1 MFEFPYMQLPGG
13 ILRPVIAVVIEGPG
27 GCRLLDGLLDTGSDR
42 TIFPQREAQV
52 LGVSLPAES
61 VGVIKTASGVGIA
74 YRLAEVVLEL
84 RASGNVVRW
93 KTAVAFA
100 EEPLTILHL
109 GTRGFLE
116 FFHTTFRGPECQV
129 VFIPRPS
136 LPVA

>member
-1 MFEFPYMQLPGG
+1 MFEFPYMRLPGG
-13 ILRPVIAVVIEGPG
+13 ILRPVIAVVIEGPSG
-27 GCRLLDGLLDTGSDR
+27 RRLLDGLLDTGSDR

-52 LGVSLPAES
+52 LGVSLPAEPD
-61 VGVIKTASGVGIA
+61 GVIKTASGVGIA

-129 VFIPRPS
+129 VLDPRPS